1 MKYYTFDRADSGA
14 IGKAFEMAIKD
25 ALHRK
30 NADRVSPCGSSDF
43 IFNHHHYEVK
53 QNGGVMRYADTS
65 ADFKGSKRII
75 YATHIAY
82 EIVELTPDKMT
93 VTVDLAN
100 TDLLV
105 VERSAFVEFL
115 KSINCVKVNESR
127 GTVNIQTVYN
137 YSKNAYHGRKGY
149 AIENWAM
156 ENEWDEDDIIGA
168 ILEGVGL

>member
-1 MKYYTFDRADSGA
+1 MKYYTFDKTDSGA

-25 ALHRK
+25 ALRRK

-43 IFNHHHYEVK
+43 TYNRHHYEVK

-65 ADFKGSKRII
+65 TDFKGSKRII
-75 YATHIAY
+75 YATHVAY
-82 EIVELTPDKMT
+82 EVVELTADKIA
-93 VTVDLAN
+93 VAVDLAN

-137 YSKNAYHGRKGY
+137 YTKNAYHGRKGY
-149 AIENWAM
+149 AIEEWAA
-156 ENEWDEDDIIGA
+156 ENEQDDDDIIGA